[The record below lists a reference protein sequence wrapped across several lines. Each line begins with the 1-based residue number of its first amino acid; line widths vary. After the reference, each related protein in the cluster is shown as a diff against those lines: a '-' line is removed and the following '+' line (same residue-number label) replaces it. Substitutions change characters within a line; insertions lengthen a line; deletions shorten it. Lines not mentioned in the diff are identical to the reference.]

1 MKHII
6 WTSNQSR
13 SQKESAIKAFAN
25 SVSFVDINP
34 SIRTHLGKVTML
46 DQNSALIE
54 EIGTDWCTIGHLQN
68 LTDEELNQVF
78 TAVQA
83 YASKL
88 LTPDA

>member
-1 MKHII
+1 MEHII

-25 SVSFVDINP
+25 SVSFVDINA

-88 LTPDA
+88 LTPDE

>member
-68 LTDEELNQVF
+68 LTDEEFNQVF

-88 LTPDA
+88 LTPDE